1 MLGLRIFLELLFL
14 LQILDYE
21 VIGQI
26 LVVFFL
32 NFPAYFKTNVGELAL
47 ASWIVLENI
56 EDDSRDKYLFHKYDE
71 ARPKEL

>member
-14 LQILDYE
+14 LQILDYG

-56 EDDSRDKYLFHKYDE
+56 EDDSRDKSLFHNYDE
-71 ARPKEL
+71 AKPKEL